1 MVYHQKKYQQHEADK
16 LSLCLHGCIARKVL
30 AEPALLDQATTTLQQ
45 RYEQKLLSYGAYL
58 NWQAMLAQVNMPE
71 NFIKAMT
78 ATDKTTTALR
88 RKTIFTGVL
97 NEKERSDCL
106 AALL

>member
-1 MVYHQKKYQQHEADK
+1 MVYHQKKYQQQEADK
-16 LSLCLHGCIARKVL
+16 RSLCLHGCIARKVL
-30 AEPALLDQATTTLQQ
+30 AEPALLSQATSTLQQ

-58 NWQAMLAQVNMPE
+58 NWQAILAQVSTPD

-78 ATDKTTTALR
+78 ATDKTSIALR

>member
-45 RYEQKLLSYGAYL
+45 RYEQKLLKIRDIGES
-58 NWQAMLAQVNMPE
+58 
-71 NFIKAMT
+71 
-78 ATDKTTTALR
+78 
-88 RKTIFTGVL
+88 
-97 NEKERSDCL
+97 SDSS
-106 AALL
+106 

>member
-1 MVYHQKKYQQHEADK
+1 MVYHQKKYQQLEADK
-16 LSLCLHGCIARKVL
+16 RSLCLHGCIARKVL
-30 AEPALLDQATTTLQQ
+30 AERALLSQATSTLQQ

-58 NWQAMLAQVNMPE
+58 NWQAILAQVNTPQS
-71 NFIKAMT
+71 FIKAMT

-97 NEKERSDCL
+97 SKNPPP
-106 AALL
+106 